1 MEPLGGRM
9 KLFKLSMATIAAL
22 IMLSAYPHAIRAT
35 ELSSEANIN
44 TYPKPQQV
52 ADLMLKSSNGKTV
65 SLRDFRGKVVLL
77 HFWSIQCPACKI
89 EEPLLDQLNKN
100 FGRSGLEVLGVNLV
114 DPPQAIA
121 QHMLQKPSPFQ
132 ILFNDGNGFSLQTV
146 SLGGRNTSFVVN
158 SGKEAILEIPG
169 FPTTYVI
176 DCRGS
181 AVAYSVGV
189 ARWDAQPA
197 VKFIQSLLADSKTC
211 NLRGETTPKRYSM
224 EMK

>member
-1 MEPLGGRM
+1 M
-9 KLFKLSMATIAAL
+9 KLLKLTLVTVAAL
-22 IMLSAYPHAIRAT
+22 IMFSAHPQATQAT

-44 TYPKPQQV
+44 MYPKPQEV
-52 ADLMLKSSNGKTV
+52 GDLMLKSANGKTV

-77 HFWSIQCPACKI
+77 HFWSIQCPACKL
-89 EEPLLDQLNKN
+89 EEPLLEQLNKT

-114 DPPQAIA
+114 DPPQSIT
-121 QHMLQKPSPFQ
+121 QHITQKPTPFQ
-132 ILFNDGNGFSLQTV
+132 VLFDGGNGFSLQTV
-146 SLGGRNTSFVVN
+146 SLGGRNTSFLIN
-158 SGKEAILEIPG
+158 PGKEAILEIPG

-197 VKFIQSLLADSKTC
+197 VKFIQSLLSDSKTC
-211 NLRGETTPKRYSM
+211 NLRGEATPKRYSM
-224 EMK
+224 KLK